1 VRAYIDDMA
10 AAYGDADIVV
20 SRAGASTV
28 AELAAAGVGS
38 ILVPFPAAVDD
49 HQTKNAAW
57 LGQVS
62 AAQVV
67 SESGL
72 TPGELANRLATL
84 FSGGRMKLLAMAEAA
99 RSRAVTDAAERV
111 AALCLEA
118 EGTHA

>member
-1 VRAYIDDMA
+1 
-10 AAYGDADIVV
+10 V

-118 EGTHA
+118 EGTRA